1 MMSGAILLLAMS
13 AAATPAAASCT
24 PVPVSVVCASKDK
37 CSGPLYEQAKRER
50 EQREAIEYARAMG
63 QAVAARRDA
72 AGLDRAYDLARLLM
86 PNIAVPVDFGSTGG
100 SCSSEIEDN
109 DGGPAILRDAFE
121 AELRRAAG
129 LAADAPLRRNDV
141 TALAHQRTLCNDE
154 ARRTLAGYLTSAIP
168 AAKLRDAWDFLLP
181 RAGLFP
187 PADPKQ
193 ALTGWR
199 FTTFNGPD
207 APPGFHDV
215 PAPDHI
221 AGRRE
226 RAWHYLEHHPT
237 GRPLLIAVQRF
248 IASRTADPR
257 GEAVLCPMTHAET
270 LKMIEGLRK

>member
-1 MMSGAILLLAMS
+1 MMPAMF
-13 AAATPAAASCT
+13 AAALATMAGPTPPACPAPT
-24 PVPVSVVCASKDK
+24 PPLICATNGA

-50 EQREAIEYARAMG
+50 EQREAIDYARAMG
-63 QAVAARRDA
+63 QAVATRRDA
-72 AGLDRAYDLARLLM
+72 DGLDRAFDLARLLM
-86 PNIAVPVDFGSTGG
+86 PNIAVPVDFGRTGG
-100 SCSSEIEDN
+100 SCSSAIED
-109 DGGPAILRDAFE
+109 DDSGPAILRDAFE

-181 RAGLFP
+181 RAGALP
-187 PADPKQ
+187 PADP
-193 ALTGWR
+193 AMPLSGWR
-199 FTTFNGPD
+199 FTSFAGRD
-207 APPGFHDV
+207 APLRFNDV

-237 GRPLLIAVQRF
+237 GRPLLIAVQQF

-257 GEAVLCPMTHAET
+257 GEAVLCPATYAET
-270 LKMIEGLRK
+270 VKMIEGLRN